1 VAESRQRNRLPGNLV
16 IGAIILIVLYS
27 LAGFLV
33 LPWWL
38 KRALPDQLAQHMSW
52 QADIAEISSNPF
64 ALSVEALNLSAH
76 DSDNQ
81 KVVGFERLYIN
92 LNFFELIR
100 GIVGFEAIEL
110 DEPFIRVDLLD
121 DYSVNFVR
129 DFQAASARDEGL
141 ADESTEPEEGQS
153 PPLLYFQQLNIN
165 GGELLFRDFTKPEMA
180 EFRIMPLDLTL
191 SDLATWQRDDRN
203 SDYHLQAAKGDHSV
217 EWQGNL
223 SITPLYSNGS
233 LAISGVDHKT
243 IGHFLAPYLPYG
255 LLGGKVSVAS
265 DYELQ
270 AGDTLQLTTTNGRVL
285 VENLAVAPNKQAEQA
300 RLSTASIAI
309 NDIGFDL
316 RAREA
321 RVGQITLAQPDVAL
335 ARNNRG
341 EIDWVASLAEFSKES
356 EAGNEGKAP
365 ESGEPAPAETQ
376 QPFRWSLA
384 GIDVSE
390 GRVLWQDQQP
400 GSPAELVIEP
410 LSLSIGS
417 VNSAMEDQVPYE
429 LQAALGSGGTLSVKG
444 QLTPQP
450 FTLEAAISGSGILLA
465 VFEPYLQESANLAIA
480 GGTLG
485 LDGNLDLDGQQEPLT
500 GTFSGTAEVSGLNL
514 QLPDSKERLV
524 SWQTLRL
531 APIEYNVHPARLE
544 IGTVTLA
551 EPAINLV
558 RNPDNIHNVEQI
570 SLASATV
577 DAAEPAPEEPADEPG
592 LIFRIG
598 QLVIEQGALDY
609 TDRTLNPAF
618 TTSIDRLNGTVSG
631 LSNVSPQQGKVAL
644 KGRIGNSASIDFDGT
659 IGTLGAEETNSL
671 TLVMKNLS
679 LPALS
684 PYLGR
689 YLGYSIDSGKL
700 ELDLDYEITG
710 SQIKASNRVIM
721 DRLGL
726 GQSIASKDAVNAPVK
741 LGLALLR
748 DSDGVIDV
756 NVPVSG
762 DLSSPDFRV
771 GQVVMRTFVNLL
783 AKAATSPF
791 SMLGS
796 IAELAGLSGEELG
809 QVSFEP
815 GTSRL
820 VQGEAEKL
828 AALGKA
834 LLDRPNLLLNVR
846 GGVSPETD
854 GLALLR
860 DEMEA
865 SQGGELTEQAWEEAR
880 EAYLAGERSLAP
892 ETLSNLANT
901 RGTALMEILRDT
913 HGVPGK
919 QLFLLEP
926 SRDAT
931 VSEDGQV
938 IVGFTLDTR

>member
-1 VAESRQRNRLPGNLV
+1 MAESRQRSRLPRNLV
-16 IGAIILIVLYS
+16 IGVLILIVLYS

-38 KRALPDQLAQHMSW
+38 KRALPDQLVQQMGW
-52 QADIAEISSNPF
+52 QTDIGEINSNPF
-64 ALSVEALNLSAH
+64 ALSIEALNLSAQ
-76 DSDNQ
+76 DNNSE
-81 KVVGFERLYIN
+81 KVVGFDRLYIN
-92 LNFFELIR
+92 LSFFELIR

-110 DEPFIRVDLLD
+110 DEPYIRLDLLD
-121 DYSVNFVR
+121 DYSVNFAR
-129 DFQAASARDEGL
+129 DFQSASARQDGQL
-141 ADESTEPEEGQS
+141 AEPAEPEESQS
-153 PPLLYFQQLNIN
+153 PPSLYLQQFTIN
-165 GGELLFRDFTKPEMA
+165 GGELLFRDFTQPDMA
-180 EFRIMPLDLTL
+180 EFRIRPLDLTL

-203 SDYHLQAAKGDHSV
+203 SDYHLQAAIGDQTI

-223 SITPLYSNGS
+223 SVTPLYSNGN

-243 IGHFLAPYLPYG
+243 LGHFLAPYLPYG
-255 LLGGKVSVAS
+255 LLGGKVTVGS

-270 AGDTLQLTTTNGRVL
+270 TGERLQLVTTNGRVL

-309 NDIGFDL
+309 DDIGFDL
-316 RAREA
+316 WAREA
-321 RVGQITLAQPDVAL
+321 QVGKVSLAQPDVAL
-335 ARNNRG
+335 ARNNGG
-341 EIDWVASLAEFSKES
+341 EIDWIASLAEFSKES
-356 EAGNEGKAP
+356 EADSEQKGP
-365 ESGEPAPAETQ
+365 EPGAPAPAETQ

-400 GSPAELVIEP
+400 GSPAELVLEP

-417 VNSAMEDQVPYE
+417 INSAMEDQVSYE
-429 LQAALGSGGTLSVKG
+429 LQAALGSGGKLSVRG

-465 VFEPYLQESANLAIA
+465 AFEPYLQESANLAIA

-485 LDGNLDLDGQQEPLT
+485 LDGNLDLDSQQEPLT
-500 GTFSGTAEVSGLNL
+500 GTFSGNAEVSGLNL
-514 QLPDSKERLV
+514 QLPGSNERLV

-531 APIEYNVHPARLE
+531 TPIEYNVHPARLE

-570 SLASATV
+570 SLDSKTG
-577 DAAEPAPEEPADEPG
+577 DAAEPAQQESTDEAG
-592 LIFRIG
+592 FIFRIG
-598 QLVIEQGALDY
+598 QLMIEQGALDY
-609 TDRTLNPAF
+609 TDRTLDPAF
-618 TTSIDRLNGTVSG
+618 TTSIDRLSGTVSG
-631 LSNVSPQQGKVAL
+631 LSNVAPQQGKVAL
-644 KGRIGNSASIDFDGT
+644 KGRVGSSASIEFDGT
-659 IGTLGAEETNSL
+659 IGTLGAEETNNL

-679 LPALS
+679 LPALT

-710 SQIKASNRVIM
+710 SQIKASNRVVM

-726 GQSIASKDAVNAPVK
+726 GQAIASEEAINAPVK

-748 DSDGVIDV
+748 DSNGVIEVDL
-756 NVPVSG
+756 PISG
-762 DLSSPDFRV
+762 DMDSPDFRV
-771 GQVVMRTFVNLL
+771 GQVVMRAFVNLL

-791 SMLGS
+791 SVLGS

-809 QVSFEP
+809 QVGFEP
-815 GTSRL
+815 GTTKL
-820 VQGEAEKL
+820 VPGEAEKL
-828 AALGKA
+828 ATLGEA
-834 LLDRPNLLLNVR
+834 LLDRPNLLLNIR
-846 GGVSPETD
+846 GGVSPDAD

-860 DEMEA
+860 DEMAA
-865 SQGGELTEQAWEEAR
+865 SQSEELTEEAWNEAR

-892 ETLSNLANT
+892 EALNNLASA
-901 RGTALMEILRDT
+901 RGSALMDILRDT
-913 HGVPGK
+913 HNVSAK
-919 QLFLLEP
+919 QLFMLEP

-931 VSEDGQV
+931 VSEDGKV
-938 IVGFTLDTR
+938 IVGFTLDAR